1 GEGPV
6 VEGDDMK
13 ISRIMYHIID
23 NALRYTESGTVTVS
37 GKTDA
42 DFVTV
47 TVSDTGIGID
57 PARHDEIFIPF
68 RRLAY
73 PHDGCLGLGLS
84 VVLETLHL
92 ISGSMAVHSPGRGQ
106 GTTVTVRIPIK
117 MNSSAPLQTF
127 DRGPE
132 GFGLYLDMTQP
143 RPSQRLLMKRTV
155 GLLAHELRIPFLGVI
170 GCSDYLV
177 RTEEKKPLQKQLGMI
192 NRCGVRLVDV
202 IDVVRD
208 AALIL
213 ELPAGLVVKS
223 VQIPM
228 LVENIHKQL
237 DVAKDK
243 RNQPMK
249 KREVN
254 FFNECPASLPDIQ
267 GEELKLAKIIEHVAE
282 NALKFTN
289 KGHVRIDAKATKGMV
304 TLIVEDTGIGIP
316 DEDQERVFQPFV
328 RLEPHNYYGLGLG
341 LTVVY
346 EIVKLA
352 GGSIEIESA
361 KDKGTTFR
369 IRLPTESPKT
379 VYLDHLDAV
388 FVEASKR
395 SAADATSADGRPR
408 ESPADPLL
416 PTAVAAASP
425 PATTPGESSPQAPT
439 RSNSRSVGFLD
450 VPERHAESSR
460 GDSTTGLE
468 AEPLNAPPAAA
479 EEEGQTQQALGSRE
493 VERLKSELGRQQQA
507 NTETAAALQVDWQQR
522 CEALV
527 KDNLQLRREMVEER
541 ERSAGEIRE
550 LSSELGSVKKESQ
563 ELQDAIGRQEKN
575 VKRLEEERAAAVA
588 GEEKANRQFAAEKKL
603 REEDREK
610 ASGHPAHTAEMSKVQ
625 SRLEV
630 ANEELVACRRELKES
645 RAEVETLK
653 GSDSTEVNGL
663 VASLQARLDRANET
677 IEELREEI
685 DESAR
690 KRAALSRE
698 LSRLRNGRS
707 EDAVVEQKESDS
719 HAFLHAVEQLK
730 DVASFMQQ
738 EIEQHVSRRGVETSE
753 ALRCLRE
760 ENEKLR
766 TELRMVRA
774 SGEESQHP
782 KDCQEG
788 GDFEE
793 LKRQNEHLRA
803 ELGHRSARIL
813 RLQQEARRL
822 RSHIAQLSLGL
833 QEKEDEAEDHSLR
846 VVVLYLMLGLL
857 AGLSLDGPLVHRRRF
872 DGGDILA
879 KLKIDTLMA
888 GKKLVQLRDLKF
900 EVRAKVEQDRV
911 FIGMVYKVGSTRTG
925 TLGKGRL
932 ARTAQYSDAWVT
944 DFHPYS
950 PTYVRLRVTDSAAA
964 IKLERGDVWYFLNPE
979 LTPEDDKVVISP
991 VALTVGTREKMLK
1004 IGTASGVGDC
1014 EAMPRDIE
1022 LEREVKIALVLVRML
1037 TIQQRIAQPP
1047 LRLGPKISEADPG
1060 QPESGCPTPE
1070 DCGSV
1075 DVLFMCDS
1083 DDKRIIIQTAETV
1096 SLTVFSLLVSK
1107 VHCDA
1112 DLENLLGFCEVMVNM
1127 MYRQGGDPNS
1137 GYPVNSELDRSGL
1150 CQIHLEELR
1159 SKSMNS
1165 RTMTGG
1171 RLPVAFP
1178 GNRLSTDIKMS
1189 DALLKPSE
1197 DALKSKK
1204 VEEAAERQGQV
1215 KSLSLRLSRQRVTS
1229 GECARTN
1236 DGYINAVI
1244 KNFNPEQTA
1253 TSVVPLLGRGLGEAS
1268 TIDFVVKE
1276 NEQRQP
1282 RDSGPLSSRSP
1293 TGRAIPIIP
1302 KMATSTDNDDN
1313 IKFSDDITRIKTKL
1327 EGSATDEIH
1336 TVAMLKEISQLIDDG
1351 LPADIIRKSGIYTAI
1366 ESLADSTSSRDI
1378 VRPVA
1383 ETVSK
1388 KLEERCKADLQTKR
1402 ARRNIDVAS
1411 KISSSGFSLT
1421 DLMDRCVRGN
1431 RMMPQSSLATG
1442 KRKRE
1447 DEAEK
1452 SHGGRNT
1459 KKQPSSKVKVA
1470 KKPTA
1475 PPMSEEE
1482 RARLREMKSILKR

>member
-1 GEGPV
+1 MSGDPYADLITERGDIWLGREDCGQLVHDLKTPFNGVVGLTEAMKVMVRDEGKKRLLSMINRAGTRLAEYVERTLEIDELSRGTMFMQQQDVDVGLSILEAVELMRYAEDKNGVPVRKSTVELVHDCPAGWSEGDGPV

-13 ISRIMYHIID
+13 ISRIIYHIID

-92 ISGSMAVHSPGRGQ
+92 MSGSVAVHSLGRGQ

-117 MNSSAPLQTF
+117 MNSPVPLQTF

-132 GFGLYLDMTQP
+132 GFGLYLDTTQP
-143 RPSQRLLMKRTV
+143 RPPQRLLMKRTV

-208 AALIL
+208 AALML

-379 VYLDHLDAV
+379 VFLDHLDAV
-388 FVEASKR
+388 FVKASKR

-408 ESPADPLL
+408 ESSADPFL
-416 PTAVAAASP
+416 PIAAASP
-425 PATTPGESSPQAPT
+425 LLATTPGESSPQAPPS
-439 RSNSRSVGFLD
+439 SNTRSVGLLD
-450 VPERHAESSR
+450 VPEQHVESSR
-460 GDSTTGLE
+460 GDSTTGFK
-468 AEPLNAPPAAA
+468 AEPLSAPPAAA
-479 EEEGQTQQALGSRE
+479 EEEGQTQEPLGIHE

-507 NTETAAALQVDWQQR
+507 KTETAAALQDWQQR

-588 GEEKANRQFAAEKKL
+588 GAEKANRQFAAEKKL
-603 REEDREK
+603 REKDRGK
-610 ASGHPAHTAEMSKVQ
+610 ASTHPAHAAEMSKLQ

-630 ANEELVACRRELKES
+630 ANEELVTCRRELKES
-645 RAEVETLK
+645 REEVETLK
-653 GSDSTEVNGL
+653 GSDPTEVNGL
-663 VASLQARLDRANET
+663 VAKLQARLDRANET

-822 RSHIAQLSLGL
+822 RSHIAELSLGL
-833 QEKEDEAEDHSLR
+833 QQKEDEAEDHFLR
-846 VVVLYLMLGLL
+846 
-857 AGLSLDGPLVHRRRF
+857 
-872 DGGDILA
+872 
-879 KLKIDTLMA
+879 
-888 GKKLVQLRDLKF
+888 F

-911 FIGMVYKVGSTRTG
+911 FIGMVYKVGATRTG

-1014 EAMPRDIE
+1014 EA
-1022 LEREVKIALVLVRML
+1022 VVGSKSK
-1037 TIQQRIAQPP
+1037 Q
-1047 LRLGPKISEADPG
+1047 
-1060 QPESGCPTPE
+1060 GC
-1070 DCGSV
+1070 
-1075 DVLFMCDS
+1075 
-1083 DDKRIIIQTAETV
+1083 I
-1096 SLTVFSLLVSK
+1096 
-1107 VHCDA
+1107 
-1112 DLENLLGFCEVMVNM
+1112 
-1127 MYRQGGDPNS
+1127 
-1137 GYPVNSELDRSGL
+1137 YPVNSELDRSGL
-1150 CQIHLEELR
+1150 CHIHLEELR

-1171 RLPVAFP
+1171 RLPVSLL

-1189 DALLKPSE
+1189 DALLRPSVE
-1197 DALKSKK
+1197 DALKSKR

-1229 GECARTN
+1229 GECARSN

-1244 KNFNPEQTA
+1244 NDFNPEQTA

-1302 KMATSTDNDDN
+1302 KMALTADNGDN
-1313 IKFSDDITRIKTKL
+1313 LKCFDDIIRIKSKL
-1327 EGSATDEIH
+1327 NGSAANEFD
-1336 TVAMLKEISQLIDDG
+1336 TVAMLKEISKLTDDG
-1351 LPADIIRKSGIYTAI
+1351 LPPDVIRKSGIYAAV
-1366 ESLADSTSSRDI
+1366 ESLAGSTSSRDI

-1383 ETVSK
+1383 ETVAK

-1402 ARRNIDVAS
+1402 ARRTIDVAS

-1431 RMMPQSSLATG
+1431 RMMPQSSLAAG

-1447 DEAEK
+1447 DEAET

>member
-1 GEGPV
+1 YADLITERGDVWLGREDCGQLVHDLKTPFNGVVGLTEAMKVMVRDEGKKRLLSMINRAGTRLAEYVERTLEIDELSRGTMFMQQQDVDVGLSILEAVELMRYAEDKNGVPVRKSTVELVHDCPAEWSEGEGPV

-13 ISRIMYHIID
+13 ISRVMYHIID

-92 ISGSMAVHSPGRGQ
+92 MSGSIAVHSLGRGQ

-117 MNSSAPLQTF
+117 MNSPVPLQTF

-132 GFGLYLDMTQP
+132 GFGLYLDTTQP

-208 AALIL
+208 AALML

-395 SAADATSADGRPR
+395 PAADDTSADGRPR
-408 ESPADPLL
+408 ESPADHRSPI
-416 PTAVAAASP
+416 AAAASP
-425 PATTPGESSPQAPT
+425 PATTPGESSSQAPP

-450 VPERHAESSR
+450 VPEQYVESSR
-460 GDSTTGLE
+460 EDSTTGLE
-468 AEPLNAPPAAA
+468 AEALNAPPAAS
-479 EEEGQTQQALGSRE
+479 EEEGQTQEPLGSYE
-493 VERLKSELGRQQQA
+493 VERLQSELGRQQQA
-507 NTETAAALQVDWQQR
+507 NTETAAALQDWQQR

-563 ELQDAIGRQEKN
+563 ELQDTIGRQEKN

-588 GEEKANRQFAAEKKL
+588 GAEKANRQFAAEKKL
-603 REEDREK
+603 REKDRGK
-610 ASGHPAHTAEMSKVQ
+610 ASTHPAHTAEMSKLQ

-645 RAEVETLK
+645 REEVETLK
-653 GSDSTEVNGL
+653 GSDPTEVNGL
-663 VASLQARLDRANET
+663 VTRLQARLGRANET

-707 EDAVVEQKESDS
+707 EDAIVKQKGSDS

-774 SGEESQHP
+774 SGDESQHP
-782 KDCQEG
+782 KYCQEG

-822 RSHIAQLSLGL
+822 RSHIAELSLGL

-846 VVVLYLMLGLL
+846 LIARRPCSASPALRRWRYPCEAQELL
-857 AGLSLDGPLVHRRRF
+857 DYHRVMADRH
-872 DGGDILA
+872 GD
-879 KLKIDTLMA
+879 DP
-888 GKKLVQLRDLKF
+888 
-900 EVRAKVEQDRV
+900 
-911 FIGMVYKVGSTRTG
+911 STALPALLPSSSVST
-925 TLGKGRL
+925 TAPTT
-932 ARTAQYSDAWVT
+932 ARSRW
-944 DFHPYS
+944 S
-950 PTYVRLRVTDSAAA
+950 PTAASNQA
-964 IKLERGDVWYFLNPE
+964 W
-979 LTPEDDKVVISP
+979 
-991 VALTVGTREKMLK
+991 
-1004 IGTASGVGDC
+1004 TAPTQ
-1014 EAMPRDIE
+1014 PRPFNG
-1022 LEREVKIALVLVRML
+1022 R
-1037 TIQQRIAQPP
+1037 PHHHP
-1047 LRLGPKISEADPG
+1047 
-1060 QPESGCPTPE
+1060 
-1070 DCGSV
+1070 
-1075 DVLFMCDS
+1075 
-1083 DDKRIIIQTAETV
+1083 
-1096 SLTVFSLLVSK
+1096 
-1107 VHCDA
+1107 
-1112 DLENLLGFCEVMVNM
+1112 
-1127 MYRQGGDPNS
+1127 
-1137 GYPVNSELDRSGL
+1137 RS
-1150 CQIHLEELR
+1150 
-1159 SKSMNS
+1159 
-1165 RTMTGG
+1165 
-1171 RLPVAFP
+1171 
-1178 GNRLSTDIKMS
+1178 
-1189 DALLKPSE
+1189 
-1197 DALKSKK
+1197 
-1204 VEEAAERQGQV
+1204 
-1215 KSLSLRLSRQRVTS
+1215 
-1229 GECARTN
+1229 
-1236 DGYINAVI
+1236 
-1244 KNFNPEQTA
+1244 
-1253 TSVVPLLGRGLGEAS
+1253 PLLRRLYGSG
-1268 TIDFVVKE
+1268 K
-1276 NEQRQP
+1276 NE
-1282 RDSGPLSSRSP
+1282 SSP
-1293 TGRAIPIIP
+1293 
-1302 KMATSTDNDDN
+1302 
-1313 IKFSDDITRIKTKL
+1313 
-1327 EGSATDEIH
+1327 
-1336 TVAMLKEISQLIDDG
+1336 
-1351 LPADIIRKSGIYTAI
+1351 
-1366 ESLADSTSSRDI
+1366 
-1378 VRPVA
+1378 
-1383 ETVSK
+1383 
-1388 KLEERCKADLQTKR
+1388 
-1402 ARRNIDVAS
+1402 
-1411 KISSSGFSLT
+1411 
-1421 DLMDRCVRGN
+1421 
-1431 RMMPQSSLATG
+1431 
-1442 KRKRE
+1442 
-1447 DEAEK
+1447 
-1452 SHGGRNT
+1452 
-1459 KKQPSSKVKVA
+1459 
-1470 KKPTA
+1470 
-1475 PPMSEEE
+1475 
-1482 RARLREMKSILKR
+1482 

>member
-1 GEGPV
+1 MFMQQQDVDVGLSILEAVELMRYAEDKNGVPVRKSTVELVHDCPAEWSEGEGPV

-13 ISRIMYHIID
+13 ISRVMYHIID

-92 ISGSMAVHSPGRGQ
+92 MSGSIAVHSLGRGQ

-117 MNSSAPLQTF
+117 MNSPVPLQTF

-132 GFGLYLDMTQP
+132 GFGLYLDTTQP

-208 AALIL
+208 AALML

-395 SAADATSADGRPR
+395 PAADDTSADGRPR
-408 ESPADPLL
+408 ESPADHRSPI
-416 PTAVAAASP
+416 AAAASP
-425 PATTPGESSPQAPT
+425 PATTPGESSSQAPP

-450 VPERHAESSR
+450 VPEQYVESSR
-460 GDSTTGLE
+460 EDSTTGLE
-468 AEPLNAPPAAA
+468 AEALNAPPAAS
-479 EEEGQTQQALGSRE
+479 EEEGQTQEPLGSYE
-493 VERLKSELGRQQQA
+493 VERLQSELGRQQQA
-507 NTETAAALQVDWQQR
+507 NTETAAALQDWQQR

-563 ELQDAIGRQEKN
+563 ELQDTIGRQEKN

-588 GEEKANRQFAAEKKL
+588 GAEKANRQFAAEKKL
-603 REEDREK
+603 REKDRGK
-610 ASGHPAHTAEMSKVQ
+610 ASTHPAHTAEMSKLQ

-645 RAEVETLK
+645 REEVETLK
-653 GSDSTEVNGL
+653 GSDPTEVNGL
-663 VASLQARLDRANET
+663 VTRLQARLGRANET

-707 EDAVVEQKESDS
+707 EDAIVKQKGSDS

-774 SGEESQHP
+774 SGDESQHP
-782 KDCQEG
+782 KYCQEG

-822 RSHIAQLSLGL
+822 RSHIAELSLGL

-846 VVVLYLMLGLL
+846 LIARRPCSASPALRRWRYPCEAQELL
-857 AGLSLDGPLVHRRRF
+857 DYHRVMADRH
-872 DGGDILA
+872 GD
-879 KLKIDTLMA
+879 DP
-888 GKKLVQLRDLKF
+888 
-900 EVRAKVEQDRV
+900 
-911 FIGMVYKVGSTRTG
+911 STALPALLPSSSVST
-925 TLGKGRL
+925 TAPTT
-932 ARTAQYSDAWVT
+932 ARSRW
-944 DFHPYS
+944 S
-950 PTYVRLRVTDSAAA
+950 PTAASNQA
-964 IKLERGDVWYFLNPE
+964 W
-979 LTPEDDKVVISP
+979 
-991 VALTVGTREKMLK
+991 
-1004 IGTASGVGDC
+1004 TAPTQ
-1014 EAMPRDIE
+1014 PRPFNG
-1022 LEREVKIALVLVRML
+1022 R
-1037 TIQQRIAQPP
+1037 PHHHP
-1047 LRLGPKISEADPG
+1047 
-1060 QPESGCPTPE
+1060 
-1070 DCGSV
+1070 
-1075 DVLFMCDS
+1075 
-1083 DDKRIIIQTAETV
+1083 
-1096 SLTVFSLLVSK
+1096 
-1107 VHCDA
+1107 
-1112 DLENLLGFCEVMVNM
+1112 
-1127 MYRQGGDPNS
+1127 
-1137 GYPVNSELDRSGL
+1137 RS
-1150 CQIHLEELR
+1150 
-1159 SKSMNS
+1159 
-1165 RTMTGG
+1165 
-1171 RLPVAFP
+1171 
-1178 GNRLSTDIKMS
+1178 
-1189 DALLKPSE
+1189 
-1197 DALKSKK
+1197 
-1204 VEEAAERQGQV
+1204 
-1215 KSLSLRLSRQRVTS
+1215 
-1229 GECARTN
+1229 
-1236 DGYINAVI
+1236 
-1244 KNFNPEQTA
+1244 
-1253 TSVVPLLGRGLGEAS
+1253 PLLRRLYGSG
-1268 TIDFVVKE
+1268 K
-1276 NEQRQP
+1276 NE
-1282 RDSGPLSSRSP
+1282 SSP
-1293 TGRAIPIIP
+1293 
-1302 KMATSTDNDDN
+1302 
-1313 IKFSDDITRIKTKL
+1313 
-1327 EGSATDEIH
+1327 
-1336 TVAMLKEISQLIDDG
+1336 
-1351 LPADIIRKSGIYTAI
+1351 
-1366 ESLADSTSSRDI
+1366 
-1378 VRPVA
+1378 
-1383 ETVSK
+1383 
-1388 KLEERCKADLQTKR
+1388 
-1402 ARRNIDVAS
+1402 
-1411 KISSSGFSLT
+1411 
-1421 DLMDRCVRGN
+1421 
-1431 RMMPQSSLATG
+1431 
-1442 KRKRE
+1442 
-1447 DEAEK
+1447 
-1452 SHGGRNT
+1452 
-1459 KKQPSSKVKVA
+1459 
-1470 KKPTA
+1470 
-1475 PPMSEEE
+1475 
-1482 RARLREMKSILKR
+1482 